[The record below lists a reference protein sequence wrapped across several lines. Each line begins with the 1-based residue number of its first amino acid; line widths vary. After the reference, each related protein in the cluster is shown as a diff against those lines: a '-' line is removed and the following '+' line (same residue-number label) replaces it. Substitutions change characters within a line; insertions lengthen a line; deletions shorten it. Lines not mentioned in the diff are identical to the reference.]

1 MSLQL
6 AVDGLTTIWQALE
19 ASFFGVAIRESLW
32 LFPAIETVHL
42 LAMAVLV
49 STIGAF
55 DLRLLGVA
63 LRGTCIQPL
72 AQRLFPWAW
81 AAFLIQLVTGFLLF
95 SSEAT
100 KMAVNPA
107 FRLKMLLIVLAGLHA
122 LAFRLFARHRMRTWN
137 ATSQTPILA
146 RLSGL
151 LSLALWIAVVA
162 AGRWIG
168 FI

>member
-1 MSLQL
+1 MSLQF

-19 ASFFGVAIRESLW
+19 TSPFGAAIRESLW
-32 LFPAIETVHL
+32 LFPAIETLHL

-49 STIGAF
+49 VTIAAF
-55 DLRLLGVA
+55 DLRLLGLA
-63 LRGTCIQPL
+63 LRSVPVQNL
-72 AQRLFPWAW
+72 AARVFPWAW
-81 AAFLIQLVTGFLLF
+81 AAFAIQVVTGFLLF

-107 FRLKMLLIVLAGLHA
+107 FRLKMLLIVLACLHA
-122 LAFRLFARHRMRTWN
+122 LAFRLIASRRMPAWD
-137 ATSQTPILA
+137 ASTPTPTLA
-146 RLSGL
+146 KISGL
-151 LSLALWIAVVA
+151 VSLALWISVVA

>member
-1 MSLQL
+1 MF
-6 AVDGLTTIWQALE
+6 DGLTTIWQSLE
-19 ASFFGVAIRESLW
+19 ATPFGAAIRESLW

-42 LAMAVLV
+42 LGMAVLV
-49 STIGAF
+49 VMIAAF
-55 DLRLLGVA
+55 DLRLLGLA
-63 LRGTCIQPL
+63 LRAASVQDL
-72 AQRLFPWAW
+72 AGRLFPWAW
-81 AAFLIQLVTGFLLF
+81 AGFLIQVITGFLLF

-122 LAFRLFARHRMRTWN
+122 LAFRVVASRRMPSWN
-137 ATSQTPILA
+137 VTTPTPILA
-146 RLSGL
+146 KLSGIV
-151 LSLALWIAVVA
+151 SLALWIGIVA